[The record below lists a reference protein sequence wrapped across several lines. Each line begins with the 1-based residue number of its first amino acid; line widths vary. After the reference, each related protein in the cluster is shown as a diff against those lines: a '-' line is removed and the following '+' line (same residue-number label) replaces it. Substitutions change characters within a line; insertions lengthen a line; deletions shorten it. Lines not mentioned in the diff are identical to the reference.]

1 MGEVLRS
8 KSHVLRVGV
17 MGHDLT
23 NWAGGLDYLRL
34 VCAALNATGVD
45 LELHFLLPDQGPR
58 AWTRQFAL
66 RLLASARHL
75 RGRTSGIDFAPSR
88 EIILASVANSVGA
101 VQVHRL
107 DLGTGALASVAARL
121 SLDVLLPVMNP
132 LPPAVGVPWLACI
145 YDFQHIHLPQYFT
158 DKERAKRDKTF
169 ARLLNEAPVVV
180 FNSAAV
186 LADAQR
192 FLPSAKAKLLKL
204 PSSAAPVG
212 DWFHT
217 DIAQAQARH
226 CIDKRYFIVCNQFWL
241 HKGHRT
247 AFHAFAQLANEQ
259 PDLLLVCTG
268 STSDPRN
275 PRYLQDLMED
285 MQRLGLADRVRVL
298 GLIPK
303 QDQIALLRG
312 ALALVQPTLFEGTPG
327 GLAAYDAVALGVPAL
342 VSDIAVNLELDEPCV
357 RFFRAGDA
365 DDLCRLLRERLRAGP
380 APKQSVTE
388 LLQNGDR
395 RRVAFG
401 QGLLQAIDCSRR

>member
-8 KSHVLRVGV
+8 KSYVLRVGV

-34 VCAALNATGVD
+34 VCAALNATGVE

-58 AWTRQFAL
+58 AWTRRFAL

-247 AFHAFAQLANEQ
+247 AFHAFAQLAKEQ

-357 RFFRAGDA
+357 RFFRADDA
-365 DDLCRLLRERLRAGP
+365 DDLYRLMLERLMAGP
-380 APKQSVTE
+380 APKQSVSE

-395 RRVAFG
+395 RRAAFG
-401 QGLLQAIDCSRR
+401 QGLLQAIDCARR